1 MYGREKMKIVLDLE
15 NTVCCIFVNYV
26 ASTKDGMVMGSKS
39 YDTKQL
45 MAGED
50 MRIYPSEMETE

>member
-1 MYGREKMKIVLDLE
+1 MKITLDLE
-15 NTVCCIFVNYV
+15 DTVCCIFVNYV
-26 ASTKDGMVMGSKS
+26 ASTEDGMVMGSKS

-50 MRIYPSEMETE
+50 MRIYPSEMVTG

>member
-1 MYGREKMKIVLDLE
+1 MEITLDLE
-15 NTVCCIFVNYV
+15 DTICCIFVNYV

-50 MRIYPSEMETE
+50 MRIYPSEMQID

>member
-1 MYGREKMKIVLDLE
+1 MKVTLDLE
-15 NTVCCIFVNYV
+15 DTVRCIFVNYV

-45 MAGED
+45 LLGED
-50 MRIYPSEMETE
+50 MRIYPSEMAAE